1 MEDNFYQ
8 ASSERLIPTPKAQ
21 ADKIKKDKI
30 AYNRERPLITSVMDR
45 LEKAI
50 SDREK
55 IDAIKDTK
63 NPENF
68 MREVEVNKQV
78 CAILRSELA
87 IIKTAVKKFDKEVKP
102 EEDD

>member
-78 CAILRSELA
+78 CAILRSELD

>member
-1 MEDNFYQ
+1 
-8 ASSERLIPTPKAQ
+8 
-21 ADKIKKDKI
+21 
-30 AYNRERPLITSVMDR
+30 MDR

>member
-50 SDREK
+50 SDRER

>member
-30 AYNRERPLITSVMDR
+30 AFNRERPLITSVMER

-55 IDAIKDTK
+55 IDSIKETK
-63 NPENF
+63 NPEDF
-68 MREVEVNKQV
+68 MREVAVNKQV

-87 IIKTAVKKFDKEVKP
+87 VIKTAVKKFDKEVKP
-102 EEDD
+102 EEDE

>member
-87 IIKTAVKKFDKEVKP
+87 TIKTAVKKFDKEVKP

>member
-30 AYNRERPLITSVMDR
+30 AFNRERPLITSVMER

-50 SDREK
+50 ADREK
-55 IDAIKDTK
+55 IDSIKETK

-68 MREVEVNKQV
+68 MREVAVNKQV

-87 IIKTAVKKFDKEVKP
+87 VIKTAVKKFDKEVKP
-102 EEDD
+102 EEDE